1 MTRERNTASLL
12 TGLLLLETEGGKSE
26 TRVTMLVSLLET
38 REGDSGT
45 ESDAGYTKW
54 EYLEIKTGQVCWRL
68 ERSLPHLRHFPAI
81 SESSLYF
88 PTIP

>member
-1 MTRERNTASLL
+1 MTRERTTTAIH
-12 TGLLLLETEGGKSE
+12 TGLLLMETSGKLETGVIMPITVEE
-26 TRVTMLVSLLET
+26 TVEW
-38 REGDSGT
+38 DSGT

-54 EYLEIKTGQVCWRL
+54 EYLERKTGQVCWRL